1 MSTQPPKRRSI
12 LVIEDETDILEVL
25 KYNLSKNGYDVLTA
39 ETGEKGLDLAANKQP
54 DLVLLDLMLPGVD
67 GLEVC
72 RQLRSR
78 ERTRSLPIIML
89 TAKGSESDIVLGLTL
104 GADDYLT
111 KPFSP
116 TELVARIKAVLRRN
130 ETPVAGRREDA
141 EGAMMRLGPI
151 VLDAMKHEVTV
162 ENQPVSLTLSEFKLL
177 RFLVL
182 RKGRVFT
189 RDQLLDA
196 VVGPDVFVTARN
208 IDVHVGAL
216 RRKLGDAGRFII
228 TVRGVGYRMEET

>member
-1 MSTQPPKRRSI
+1 MSTQPPRRRII
-12 LVIEDETDILEVL
+12 LVIEDETDILDVL

-39 ETGEKGLDLAANKQP
+39 ESGEKGLEVASVKVP
-54 DLVLLDLMLPGVD
+54 DLVLLDLMLPGMD

-78 ERTRSLPIIML
+78 DKTRAIPIVML
-89 TAKGSESDIVLGLTL
+89 TAKDAEADIVLGLTL
-104 GADDYLT
+104 GADDYVS

-116 TELVARIKAVLRRN
+116 AELVARVKAVLRRN
-130 ETPVAGRREDA
+130 EGGARREGEDS
-141 EGAMMRLGPI
+141 GMMRLGPI
-151 VLDAMKHEVTV
+151 VLDSQKHEVTV
-162 ENQPVSLTLSEFKLL
+162 ENNAVSLTLSEFKLL
-177 RFLVL
+177 RFLVQ

-216 RRKLGDAGRFII
+216 RRKLGEAGRYII
-228 TVRGVGYRMEET
+228 TVRGVGYRMEEQ

>member
-1 MSTQPPKRRSI
+1 MSTQPPRRRII

-39 ETGEKGLDLAANKQP
+39 ESGEKGLEIASVKVP
-54 DLVLLDLMLPGVD
+54 DLVLLDLMLPGMD

-78 ERTRSLPIIML
+78 DKTRAIPIVML
-89 TAKGSESDIVLGLTL
+89 TAKDAEADIVLGLTL
-104 GADDYLT
+104 GADDYVS

-116 TELVARIKAVLRRN
+116 AELVARVKAVLRRN
-130 ETPVAGRREDA
+130 EGGARREGEDS
-141 EGAMMRLGPI
+141 GMMRLGPI
-151 VLDAMKHEVTV
+151 VLDSQKHEVTV
-162 ENQPVSLTLSEFKLL
+162 ENNAVSLTLSEFKLL
-177 RFLVL
+177 RFLVQ

-216 RRKLGDAGRFII
+216 RRKLGEAGRYII
-228 TVRGVGYRMEET
+228 TVRGVGYRMEEQ